1 MKTGETFPL
10 RSSALSEIGSPP
22 RCSSPWRKKSGVS
35 GAHGGS
41 GDSGSHGGSGPPW
54 AMVGSPRPKFSWGS
68 PQPLGG
74 VLEWNSVSF
83 WNGAGSGVDSVS
95 SWNRVGFWGHSGSAD
110 SRGRS
115 GSTESRGRSGSAELG
130 GTSGDE
136 SELHGASGDEGG
148 LDGTNSRGRSGGADS
163 QGALLLEEPAQ
174 EGAGEVQ
181 APEGAV
187 WKWALAGKTWGPVRN
202 SHWRALARS
211 GAGQPREL
219 RGQRAGRD

>member
-1 MKTGETFPL
+1 MAVLMKTGETFPL

-115 GSTESRGRSGSAELG
+115 GSTESRETKVSCTGPAETKGGWTGPTLG
-130 GTSGDE
+130 GALVALT
-136 SELHGASGDEGG
+136 LGG
-148 LDGTNSRGRSGGADS
+148 STTGGA
-163 QGALLLEEPAQ
+163 GTGGRWR
-174 EGAGEVQ
+174 GAGTRGCCLEV
-181 APEGAV
+181 GT
-187 WKWALAGKTWGPVRN
+187 G
-202 SHWRALARS
+202 
-211 GAGQPREL
+211 GQDMGTCEEQSL
-219 RGQRAGRD
+219 ESTC